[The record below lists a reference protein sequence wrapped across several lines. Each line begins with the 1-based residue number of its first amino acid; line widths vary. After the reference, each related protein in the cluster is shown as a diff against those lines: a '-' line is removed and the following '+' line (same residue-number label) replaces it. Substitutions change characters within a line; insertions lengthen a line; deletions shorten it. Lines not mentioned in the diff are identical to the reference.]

1 MDIVSLIRS
10 YVEGLL
16 EAENRFIEHL
26 DSFPELEKTVVELSN
41 RMAAG
46 FLGAVLT
53 TADDLICES
62 GIRKKEYT
70 VQRKRM
76 RTLISSVG
84 DVTFTHTLYKDKQ
97 GQTKCLL
104 DDQIRL
110 PDRSRQ
116 QLLGYRAY
124 EIYTSYGTGVHFGGN
139 PSKDP
144 VLAFDNLG
152 YADRTKVL
160 RPGIGLIPEANG
172 EHQPERI
179 IIPLARFRKTART

>member
-76 RTLISSVG
+76 A
-84 DVTFTHTLYKDKQ
+84 DVFYKVCWEIVM
-97 GQTKCLL
+97 TAS
-104 DDQIRL
+104 I
-110 PDRSRQ
+110 DR
-116 QLLGYRAY
+116 
-124 EIYTSYGTGVHFGGN
+124 
-139 PSKDP
+139 
-144 VLAFDNLG
+144 
-152 YADRTKVL
+152 KVL
-160 RPGIGLIPEANG
+160 GSIWL
-172 EHQPERI
+172 H
-179 IIPLARFRKTART
+179 

>member
-110 PDRSRQ
+110 PDRERPTMQ
-116 QLLGYRAY
+116 
-124 EIYTSYGTGVHFGGN
+124 
-139 PSKDP
+139 
-144 VLAFDNLG
+144 
-152 YADRTKVL
+152 VL
-160 RPGIGLIPEANG
+160 RTMFRASSIPWG
-172 EHQPERI
+172 PEILCTCREESI
-179 IIPLARFRKTART
+179 IARSACSAVYTARRTHISPSQRLRGKK

>member
-110 PDRSRQ
+110 PDRSRRELIFPGELSVRAVRHRSVPVPPFAAEAEFSVHGEEYF
-116 QLLGYRAY
+116 LLKTVWHVFPMDSRRW
-124 EIYTSYGTGVHFGGN
+124 FP
-139 PSKDP
+139 PSSS
-144 VLAFDNLG
+144 LFSHG
-152 YADRTKVL
+152 HSR
-160 RPGIGLIPEANG
+160 
-172 EHQPERI
+172 Q
-179 IIPLARFRKTART
+179 